1 MKVSDSWPEGSYG
14 EEGEY
19 CHPGCPI
26 YRLPG
31 MLGLP
36 LSEVFGTEMF
46 YADKFIFNPQG
57 GFGEVEKAALRIQ

>member
-1 MKVSDSWPEGSYG
+1 
-14 EEGEY
+14 
-19 CHPGCPI
+19 
-26 YRLPG
+26 